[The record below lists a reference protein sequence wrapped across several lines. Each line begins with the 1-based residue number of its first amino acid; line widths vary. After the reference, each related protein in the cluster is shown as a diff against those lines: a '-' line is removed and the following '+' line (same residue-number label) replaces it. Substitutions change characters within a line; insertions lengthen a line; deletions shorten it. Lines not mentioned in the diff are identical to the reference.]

1 MRSIRLLFADD
12 DKDHTFL
19 AMRALEDYEGVHFD
33 VMTVTDGQQALDYLR
48 GRGAYADEEK
58 PDMII
63 LDLKMPKIGGL
74 EVLTEIKS
82 DPDLKSIPVIILSA
96 STRQEDIDATYVLG
110 GNSYVAKTAGLSD
123 LRAGIDGILKFWAS
137 LAELPTSGPP
147 KAKLP
152 R

>member
-12 DKDHTFL
+12 DRDHTFL

-33 VMTVTDGQQALDYLR
+33 VMTVTDGQQALDYLW
-48 GRGAYADEEK
+48 GRGIYKDEAI

-82 DPDLKSIPVIILSA
+82 DPDLKAIPVIVLSA

-110 GNSYVAKTAGLSD
+110 GNSYVTKTAGLSD
-123 LRAGIDGILKFWAS
+123 LRAGIEGILRFWAN
-137 LAELPTSGPP
+137 LAELPTSGSP
-147 KAKLP
+147 KGALP